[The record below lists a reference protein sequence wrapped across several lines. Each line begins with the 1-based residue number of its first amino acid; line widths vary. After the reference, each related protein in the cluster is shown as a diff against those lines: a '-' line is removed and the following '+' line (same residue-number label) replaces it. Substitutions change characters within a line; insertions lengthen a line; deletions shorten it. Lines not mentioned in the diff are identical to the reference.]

1 MIPIMRWGPD
11 NMANP
16 IQEAA
21 AAIRRTPLLTGLSAL
36 MVGLALFVVG
46 LFGLAAHN
54 LHIALES
61 IEERVEVVAYLR
73 EGTQD
78 AQWQEAITALGD
90 LPGVEAVDYY
100 SKDDAR
106 QRAID
111 DLPEIAEVS
120 ADLEPNPFP
129 ASLEIRFLP
138 GSRNSESVQAV
149 VEAARRYMQ
158 PPHSFVEDV
167 RYGTDWVERLF
178 TLRRIG
184 AVTAMIL
191 GGAFALV
198 ATLIIGTAIRIAIF
212 ARKEEIQIMR
222 MVGARDSFVHRPFI
236 LEGAATGFLGGLL
249 AAFLTWGTYRTL
261 FTFLFDLEWI
271 PTGWVLIG
279 LVAGTVLG
287 VLASSLAVRRYLR
300 EV

>member
-1 MIPIMRWGPD
+1 
-11 NMANP
+11 MANP
-16 IQEAA
+16 FREASEAIQ
-21 AAIRRTPLLTGLSAL
+21 RTPLLTGLSAL

-61 IEERVEVVAYLR
+61 IEERVEVVVYLR
-73 EGTQD
+73 EGTQE
-78 AQWQEAITALGD
+78 AQWQEATTALGD
-90 LPGVEAVDYY
+90 LPGVEAVDFY

-120 ADLEPNPFP
+120 ADLDPNPFP

-138 GSRNSESVQAV
+138 GSRDSVSVQTV
-149 VEAARRYMQ
+149 VEAAERYME

-167 RYGTDWVERLF
+167 RYGTEWIGKLF
-178 TLRRIG
+178 KLRRAG
-184 AVTAMIL
+184 AVTAMVL

-212 ARKEEIQIMR
+212 ARKEEIQVMR
-222 MVGARDSFVHRPFI
+222 LVGARNRFVHRPFL
-236 LEGAATGFLGGLL
+236 LEGVVTGFLGGLL
-249 AAFLTWGTYRTL
+249 AFLLTWATYRTL
-261 FTFLFDLEWI
+261 QALDFDLHWI
-271 PTGWVLIG
+271 PGIRVLGG
-279 LVAGTVLG
+279 LGSGIVLG
-287 VLASSLAVRRYLR
+287 VLAAGFAVRRYLK

>member
-1 MIPIMRWGPD
+1 
-11 NMANP
+11 MANP
-16 IQEAA
+16 ILEAI

-54 LHIALES
+54 LHMALEK

-73 EGTQD
+73 EGTRAVD
-78 AQWQEAITALGD
+78 IEAATQALGD

-100 SKDDAR
+100 SKDSAR
-106 QRAID
+106 ERARR

-138 GSRNSESVQAV
+138 GSRTSESVQTVAG
-149 VEAARRYMQ
+149 AATQY
-158 PPHSFVEDV
+158 SFVEDV
-167 RYGTDWVERLF
+167 RYGSEWVERLF
-178 TLRRIG
+178 LLRRIG
-184 AVTAMIL
+184 AVTTMTL

-222 MVGARDSFVHRPFI
+222 LVGARDSFVHRPFL
-236 LEGAATGFLGGLL
+236 LEGAVTGFLGGLL
-249 AAFLTWGTYRTL
+249 AVLLTWGAYRAL
-261 FTFLFDLEWI
+261 FSFLFDLEWI
-271 PTGWVLIG
+271 PAGWVLGG
-279 LVAGTVLG
+279 LAAGTLLG

>member
-1 MIPIMRWGPD
+1 
-11 NMANP
+11 MANP
-16 IQEAA
+16 IQEAF

-54 LHIALES
+54 LRVALAT

-73 EGTQD
+73 DGTD
-78 AQWQEAITALGD
+78 TTRVGEARRALAD
-90 LPGVEAVDYY
+90 LPGVEAVGYV
-100 SKDDAR
+100 SKDSAR
-106 QRAID
+106 VRAIAS
-111 DLPEIAEVS
+111 LSEIREVS

-138 GSRNSESVQAV
+138 GSRTSEAV
-149 VEAARRYMQ
+149 DTVAEAAAVYD
-158 PPHSFVEDV
+158 FVEDV
-167 RYGTDWVERLF
+167 TYGEGWVERLF
-178 TLRRIG
+178 LLRRIG
-184 AVTAMIL
+184 AVTAMIM

-222 MVGARDSFVHRPFI
+222 LVGARNSFVHRPFL
-236 LEGAATGFLGGLL
+236 LEGAVTGFLGGLL
-249 AAFLTWGTYRTL
+249 ALILTSATYRAL
-261 FTFLFDLEWI
+261 KAFLFDLQGL
-271 PTGWVLIG
+271 PNSWVLGG
-279 LVAGTVLG
+279 LAAGAILG